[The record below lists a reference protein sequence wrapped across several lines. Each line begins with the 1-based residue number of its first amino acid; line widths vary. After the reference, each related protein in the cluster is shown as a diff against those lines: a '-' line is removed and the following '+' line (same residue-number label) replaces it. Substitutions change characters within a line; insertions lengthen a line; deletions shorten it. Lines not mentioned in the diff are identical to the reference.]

1 MSVNILLIQPP
12 PRKIGH
18 EDVVVPPLG
27 IAYIAAFLEKQGYP
41 VRIIDG
47 FALQMDWQDFE
58 REVARAKPDIIGITG
73 MSAVI
78 DNTFRAVNIC
88 RKYTKHIILGGAH
101 VSAYKEKVFDQCP
114 GIDFLIYGEGEYTF
128 LELVKKLEQGGDP
141 LTIRG
146 LISKGVINLPRE
158 RLEDLDKL
166 PFPTRHLLP
175 NSRYRYTLFPGRKIT
190 TMFTSRGCPY
200 ECKFCDTSVFGHR
213 YRVRSAYNVLEEIK
227 EIVERYGINSII
239 IYDDLFM
246 SRKERIEKICEG
258 IIDMGLKI
266 EWKCEGRPDR
276 VEEKT
281 LRLMKQAGCSM
292 IAYGVESGNQE
303 ALDYLK
309 KRTTVEGIRE
319 TFRLTKK
326 VGINTVGY
334 FILGIPVESYEQAIN
349 TIRFA
354 KEIDPTYAQFS
365 ILTPFYGTEIYKEA
379 KEKGWYREID
389 AQNPMDK
396 DLKRAVMVSPNWNE
410 DKLKKIIK
418 VAHRKFYCRIGY
430 LVKRLKEIRS
440 PRQFINQL
448 ATAANILRWYLKKV

>member
-1 MSVNILLIQPP
+1 MNILLIQPP

-27 IAYIAAFLEKQGYP
+27 IAYIAAFLEKHGYP
-41 VRIIDG
+41 VKIIDA
-47 FALQMDWQDFE
+47 FALQMGWQDFE
-58 REVARAKPDIIGITG
+58 RRVASAKPDIIGITG

-78 DNTFRAVNIC
+78 DNTFRAVGIC
-88 RKYTKHIILGGAH
+88 RKYAKYIILGGAH
-101 VSAYKEKVFDQCP
+101 VSAYREKVFDQCP

-128 LELVKKLEQGGDP
+128 LELVKKLERGEDP

-146 LISKGVINLPRE
+146 LISKGVINPPSE
-158 RLEDLDKL
+158 RLKDLDEL
-166 PFPTRHLLP
+166 PFPARHFLP
-175 NSRYRYTLFPGRKIT
+175 NSRYRYALFPGRKIT

-200 ECKFCDTSVFGHR
+200 ECKFCDTSVFGHK
-213 YRVRSAYNVLEEIK
+213 YRVRSAYNILEEIK
-227 EIVERYGINSII
+227 EIVEQYGINSII

-258 IIDMGLKI
+258 IIEMGLKI

-276 VEEKT
+276 IEETT

-292 IAYGVESGNQE
+292 IAYGVESGNQK

-326 VGINTVGY
+326 AGINPIGY
-334 FILGIPVESYEQAIN
+334 FILGIPVESYGQAVN

-396 DLKRAVMVSPNWNE
+396 DLKRAVMVSPNWSE
-410 DKLKKIIK
+410 DRLKKIIK
-418 VAHRKFYCRIGY
+418 VAHREFYCRLGY
-430 LVKRLKEIRS
+430 LVKRLKEIKS
-440 PRQFINQL
+440 PKQFINQL
-448 ATAANILRWYLKKV
+448 VTAANILRWYLKEV

>member
-1 MSVNILLIQPP
+1 MNILLIQPP

-27 IAYIAAFLEKQGYP
+27 IAYIAAFLERQGYA
-41 VRIIDG
+41 VKITDG

-78 DNTFRAVNIC
+78 DNTFRAVGIC
-88 RKYTKHIILGGAH
+88 RKYAKYIILGGAH
-101 VSAYKEKVFDQCP
+101 VSAYREKVFDQCQ
-114 GIDFLIYGEGEYTF
+114 GIDFLVYGEGEYTF
-128 LELVKKLEQGGDP
+128 LELVKKLERGEDS

-146 LISKGVINLPRE
+146 LISKGAINPPRE
-158 RLEDLDKL
+158 QLKNLDEL
-166 PFPTRHLLP
+166 PFPSRHLLP
-175 NSRYRYTLFPGRKIT
+175 NARYRYTLFPGRRVT

-200 ECKFCDTSVFGHR
+200 ECKFCDTSVFGHK
-213 YRVRSAYNVLEEIK
+213 YRARSANNVLNEIK
-227 EIVERYGINSII
+227 EIVEQHGINSII

-246 SRKERIEKICEG
+246 SGKDRIENICEG
-258 IIDMGLKI
+258 IIEMGLKI
-266 EWKCEGRPDR
+266 EWKCEGRPDK
-276 VEEKT
+276 VEGRT
-281 LRLMKQAGCSM
+281 LRLMKEAGCSM
-292 IAYGVESGNQE
+292 IAYGVESGNQK
-303 ALDYLK
+303 ALNYLK
-309 KRTTVEGIRE
+309 KKTTIEGIRE

-326 VGINTVGY
+326 LGIKPIGY
-334 FILGIPVESYEQAIN
+334 FILGIPAESYEEAMN

-389 AQNPMDK
+389 AQNPVDK
-396 DLKRAVMVSPNWNE
+396 DLKRAVMVSPNWSE

-418 VAHRKFYCRIGY
+418 VAHRKFYCRLGY
-430 LVKRLKEIRS
+430 LLRRLKEIRNTKE
-440 PRQFINQL
+440 FISQL
-448 ATAANILRWYLKKV
+448 ATAANILRWYLKGV